1 MQNISSK
8 IAFFL
13 LVFNLIFSLSCSENI
28 KPEKQDIA
36 TKEKERDSIDL
47 LPQFLDTFPK
57 INYNLIKFKS
67 NSERIRFLD
76 SLSDVPNFN
85 KYVLMTLNRKQ
96 WSFLAGAREILV
108 PDQFFDSN
116 LPYSIF
122 PTYYEAARRIPKI
135 IIVSNHYQ
143 AMAAYEY
150 GNLVK
155 FSPVS
160 SGKEKTQTYPGKY
173 SLIFRQRVRH
183 SSVDSN
189 WVLNYYFNFHP
200 QAGMAMHEFTLPGYP
215 ASHSCVRMLMD
226 DAKWVYDWGKQT
238 KVDTSGRRIDNTGTP
253 VLIVDHYPFGAEFR
267 PWMQLTNNKDLKV
280 QLPDNPLE
288 FDEPLIPIIQ
298 IPKEIRGSLVN
309 KHRYEIAEDSLRK
322 LGIIRQGVV
331 ITPSVNFNK
340 LRRQKE
346 AEERRKQAELE
357 KLQQLEQ
364 KTTEPEQEEGNQ

>member
-1 MQNISSK
+1 MLKLIKS
-8 IAFFL
+8 IAYIF
-13 LVFNLIFSLSCSENI
+13 LIFSLIFNFSCSDSEVTD
-28 KPEKQDIA
+28 KQDNLN
-36 TKEKERDSIDL
+36 KEKVLDSIDL
-47 LPQFLDTFPK
+47 LPKFLDTFPK
-57 INYNLIKFKS
+57 INYNLIKF
-67 NSERIRFLD
+67 NNNTERKNFLD
-76 SLSDVPNFN
+76 SLSKLPNFN
-85 KYVLMTLNRKQ
+85 KYVLVTLNRKQ
-96 WSFLAGAREILV
+96 WSFVAGSSEILV

-122 PTYYEAARRIPKI
+122 PAYYEAASKIPQI
-135 IIVSNHYQ
+135 IIVSNRYQ

-155 FSPVS
+155 FSPVN

-173 SLIFRQRVRH
+173 SLIFRQRIRH
-183 SSVDSN
+183 SSIDSN

-200 QAGMAMHEFTLPGYP
+200 QAGMAFHEFTLPGYP
-215 ASHSCVRMLMD
+215 ASHSCVRMMMD

-238 KVDTSGRRIDNTGTP
+238 KVDTSGHRIDNTGTP

-267 PWMQLTNNKDLKV
+267 PWIQIANNKDLKV

-298 IPKEIRGSLVN
+298 IPQEIRGSLVN
-309 KHRYEIAEDSLRK
+309 RQRFEIAEDSLRK
-322 LGIIRQGVV
+322 LGIIRQGVA

-357 KLQQLEQ
+357 KLEQQ
-364 KTTEPEQEEGNQ
+364 TTDPEQEEGMQ

>member
-1 MQNISSK
+1 MPNIINK
-8 IAFFL
+8 IAYIF
-13 LVFNLIFSLSCSENI
+13 LVFTLIFSFSCSEDK
-28 KPEKQDIA
+28 KPIEQDVVIQ
-36 TKEKERDSIDL
+36 EKELDSIDL
-47 LPQFLDTFPK
+47 LPKFLDTFPQ
-57 INYNLIKFKS
+57 INYQLIKFNSKS
-67 NSERIRFLD
+67 ARIRFLD
-76 SLSDVPNFN
+76 SLSGVPNFN

-96 WSFLAGAREILV
+96 WGFIAGSQEILV
-108 PDQFFDSN
+108 PDQFFESN

-135 IIVSNHYQ
+135 VIVSNKYQ

-155 FSPVS
+155 FSPVN

-173 SLIFRQRVRH
+173 SLVFRQRVRH
-183 SSVDSN
+183 SSIDSN

-200 QAGMAMHEFTLPGYP
+200 QAGMAFHEFVMPGYP

-226 DAKWVYDWGKQT
+226 DAKWLYEWGKQT
-238 KVDTSGRRIDNTGTP
+238 QVDTSGKRINNSGTP
-253 VLIVDHYPFGAEFR
+253 VLIIDHYPFGSEFR
-267 PWMQLTNNKDLKV
+267 PWMHIANNKDLKV

-298 IPKEIRGSLVN
+298 IPQEIRSSLAN
-309 KHRYEIAEDSLRK
+309 RQRYEIAEDSLRK
-322 LGIIRQGVV
+322 LGIIRQGVA

-364 KTTEPEQEEGNQ
+364 QTTEPEQEEGMQ